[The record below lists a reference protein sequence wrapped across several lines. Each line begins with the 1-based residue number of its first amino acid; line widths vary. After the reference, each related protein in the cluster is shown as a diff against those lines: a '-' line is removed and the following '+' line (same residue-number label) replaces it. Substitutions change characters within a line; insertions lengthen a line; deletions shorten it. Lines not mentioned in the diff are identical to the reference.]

1 MMTINNCSLFW
12 ETGNC
17 TIRKYWQLGSIA
29 LALLL
34 LSIIPIR
41 LAQAFEQ
48 VPSPQAVLTLGGGIG
63 REEAAAKLGAHHPN
77 MDIWVSSGSLLPHE
91 AHDLFQEFGVSQ
103 SRLRLDYRASDT
115 VTNFT
120 TLVDDFER
128 LNIRHVYIVTSDFHM
143 PRAKAIASIVLGSRG
158 IAFTAVPIP
167 SDRSQESTLKILRD
181 SSRCLFWILTGQTG
195 ASLKNLS
202 YL

>member
-1 MMTINNCSLFW
+1 MTMNNITWFG
-12 ETGNC
+12 TGDAK
-17 TIRKYWQLGSIA
+17 IRKYWQLGSIA
-29 LALLL
+29 LTLLL
-34 LSIIPIR
+34 LSSIIPIR

-48 VPSPQAVLTLGGGIG
+48 TPAPQAVLTLGGGTG
-63 REEAAAKLGAHHPN
+63 REEAAAKLGEYNPDL
-77 MDIWVSSGSLLPHE
+77 DIWVSSGSLLPHE
-91 AHDLFQEFGVSQ
+91 AHDLFQKFGVAQ

-128 LNIRHVYIVTSDFHM
+128 LDIRHVYIVTSDFHM
-143 PRAKAIASIVLGSRG
+143 ARAKAIASIVLGSRG

-167 SDRSQESTLKILRD
+167 SNRSQESTLKILRD
-181 SSRCLFWILTGQTG
+181 SSRCIFWILTGQTG

-202 YL
+202 